1 MAAKPKKPGNDGDEG
16 RLIAE
21 NRRAR
26 FDFEIIETLEV
37 GIVLRGS
44 EVKSVRAS
52 NVSIAEGF
60 VRVEGSPPQLN
71 LYAVNIGEYGP
82 SGPAGSA
89 GQHKPTR
96 ARGLLAHKR
105 EIARLAKGVQTKG
118 MTIVP
123 LKLYIRNGYLK
134 LLIAL
139 AKGRTRYDK
148 REAISRKEAARDIER
163 ATSRRMR

>member
-1 MAAKPKKPGNDGDEG
+1 MRGKPNKPGQETDEE

-26 FDFEIIETLEV
+26 YDFEVLGTLEV
-37 GIVLRGS
+37 GLVLRGS
-44 EVKSVRAS
+44 EVKSVRDG

-71 LYAVNIGEYGP
+71 LYGVNIGEYGP

-89 GQHKPTR
+89 GQHRPTR

-123 LKLYIRNGYLK
+123 LKLYFRHGYAK

-148 REAISRKEAARDIER
+148 RDAISKKEAARDIQR
-163 ATSRRMR
+163 ATSRRAP